1 MMLKKIIYPILV
13 LLLLSACG
21 GNNNVDLSEK
31 SSAGARRA
39 AEHFYSLLAKGDAK
53 MYVDNMSQVSKMDSC
68 KYSQFV
74 DLIDQFLYEEKE
86 IRGGILVANA
96 SEDKMMDSI
105 SMVYLDVLFGDST
118 REEIMLPLVY
128 SRGRWW
134 LR

>member
-1 MMLKKIIYPILV
+1 MMLKKIAYPVLV
-13 LLLLSACG
+13 LFLLSACG
-21 GNNNVDLSEK
+21 GNSRVDLSEK
-31 SSAGARRA
+31 SSTGARRA
-39 AEHFYSLLAKGDAK
+39 AEYFYSLLVKGDAK
-53 MYVDNMSQVSKMDSC
+53 MYVDNMSQSSEMDSC

-96 SEDKMMDSI
+96 TEDKMIDTI